1 MAAQKP
7 VALGLPQGLQDA
19 GIDAAWL
26 VRANGAPTNAQPTA
40 ATTTFSD
47 LWLVLHGQD
56 ISKIER
62 IAVLRLN
69 KTDWRRL
76 MPVFLQR
83 FAASHILERQI
94 VTNSTAGSSVYQQIL
109 TALTGE
115 QIHFTAEGWKV
126 GEYLAVPVSQAV
138 NAPLGLFVSLNNGPM
153 LRLDLS
159 KP

>member
-1 MAAQKP
+1 
-7 VALGLPQGLQDA
+7 
-19 GIDAAWL
+19 
-26 VRANGAPTNAQPTA
+26 
-40 ATTTFSD
+40 
-47 LWLVLHGQD
+47 
-56 ISKIER
+56 
-62 IAVLRLN
+62 
-69 KTDWRRL
+69 

-94 VTNSTAGSSVYQQIL
+94 VANSTAGGSAYQQIL

-153 LRLDLS
+153 LRLTCQNPDQPDLVDEFGLAWLAVRLHRLDQA
-159 KP
+159 